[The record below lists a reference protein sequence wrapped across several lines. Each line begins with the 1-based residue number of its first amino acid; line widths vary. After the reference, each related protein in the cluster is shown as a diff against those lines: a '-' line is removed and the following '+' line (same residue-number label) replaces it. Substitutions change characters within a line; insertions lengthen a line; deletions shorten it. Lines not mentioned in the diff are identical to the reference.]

1 MNVIEKVSSSKVDD
15 DALCNS
21 DIEITHTLTVSKS
34 IQIGKYKYCNDYD
47 ITKIKDFPID
57 KFKDKISFNIL
68 STTNY
73 CNNEEFVKS
82 EKPIIFDTRKKEISI
97 YAKEYKRRVVYIKYT
112 GFTDPSIVAKIYFDD
127 DKVYTLYK
135 IDETVFHIRANRLK
149 EPKEELLYVLKDD
162 TLTILE

>member
-1 MNVIEKVSSSKVDD
+1 MNVIEKVSSNKVDD

-21 DIEITHTLTVSKS
+21 DIEITHTLTVRK
-34 IQIGKYKYCNDYD
+34 IMQIDKYKYCNYYD
-47 ITKIKDFPID
+47 IAKIKDFPID

-73 CNNEEFVKS
+73 CSNEEFVKS
-82 EKPIIFDTRKKEISI
+82 EKLIIFDTRKREINI
-97 YAKEYKRRVVYIKYT
+97 YARKYKRMVMYIKYT
-112 GFTDPSIVAKIYFDD
+112 GFTDPTIVAKIYFDD

-149 EPKEELLYVLKDD
+149 EPKDELLYVLKDD
-162 TLTILE
+162 TLTILK